1 MDADA
6 MGAEPDVF
14 SMAESGLLAAVF
26 GEWEI
31 TRGGDRHSTG
41 RAAVKSLKDAL
52 LLDDTSVACIFSFR
66 QRLRPLGRPVT
77 YACSSIVT
85 VHWGEGFQCY
95 ATLEE
100 CGTDSLTWRL
110 PVAPDGTPG
119 GYTVWTRQRGNA
131 TKSDTVAAVA
141 DARAMVQKSYEL
153 AESQRARAI
162 EFEVACKEAEELA
175 DEIAEENKLLQQR
188 LSAQDHSAESLEI
201 AADENLSLRRQ
212 LDAQIESSVP
222 SYQLAHL
229 QEQLQALRQEMTAKE
244 ENGCHVCGAEVR
256 NTNVRARS
264 RSEDKVSP
272 KERKKRRTVAK
283 AGSKGESLGR
293 SVAACGA

>member
-1 MDADA
+1 
-6 MGAEPDVF
+6 MGVEPDVF
-14 SMAESGLLAAVF
+14 SMAQSGLLATVF

-31 TRGGDRHSTG
+31 THGGDRHSTA
-41 RAAVKSLKDAL
+41 RAAVKSLNDAL
-52 LLDDTSVACIFSFR
+52 LLDDTEVPCIFSFR

-85 VHWGEGFQCY
+85 VHWGEGFQRY
-95 ATLEE
+95 ATLEK
-100 CGTDSLTWRL
+100 CGMDSLTWRL
-110 PVAPDGTPG
+110 AVAPDGTPG
-119 GYTVWTRQRGNA
+119 GYTVWTRQRANA
-131 TKSDTVAAVA
+131 TKSDTFAAVA
-141 DARAMVQKSYEL
+141 DAQEMLQQSYEL

-162 EFEVACKEAEELA
+162 EFEVALKEAEELA

-201 AADENLSLRRQ
+201 AAEENLSLRRQ
-212 LDAQIESSVP
+212 LAAQIENSVP

-244 ENGCHVCGAEVR
+244 ENGCHVCGADLR
-256 NTNVRARS
+256 KAKARARS

-272 KERKKRRTVAK
+272 RERKKRRTVAK
-283 AGSKGESLGR
+283 AGSKGEALGR
-293 SVAACGA
+293 SIAACGA